1 MRAFAFLLLVALS
14 AAPRAEELAPSTAPA
29 PAPPASPDE
38 PVFGAPLRLRF
49 RVDDRG
55 KPRGELGFSVRWEA
69 ADIPKLPRRAAR
81 LALDPFGTTERAARE
96 ALTGADVGVYSLSF
110 RTKGI
115 LPVDF
120 LLSPLTA
127 LAGWFAP
134 SGAATLPDAADPA
147 PPPRRPPADPHRRL
161 SLTPAR
167 AEIERSLR
175 RDLRRSLIEA
185 GFDLAVPVP
194 QNVPF
199 AQKQAVYESLKRA
212 GEVLEEED

>member
-1 MRAFAFLLLVALS
+1 MRTLAFLLLYALS
-14 AAPRAEELAPSTAPA
+14 PAPRAEELAPSTAQA
-29 PAPPASPDE
+29 PAAAAPPSE
-38 PVFGAPLRLRF
+38 PLFGAPLRLRF

-55 KPRGELGFSVRWEA
+55 KPRGELGFSVRWETS
-69 ADIPKLPRRAAR
+69 DIRKLPRRAAR

-96 ALTGADVGVYSLSF
+96 ALTGADVGFYSLSF
-110 RTKGI
+110 KTKGI

-134 SGAATLPDAADPA
+134 TGAATLPAVGDSP
-147 PPPRRPPADPHRRL
+147 PPPRRPPSDRRRRL
-161 SLTPAR
+161 NLTPAR

-194 QNVPF
+194 QKVPF
-199 AQKQAVYESLKRA
+199 AQKQAVYESLRHA
-212 GEVLEEED
+212 GRVLDED

>member
-1 MRAFAFLLLVALS
+1 MRALAFLLLAALS
-14 AAPRAEELAPSTAPA
+14 SAPRAEELAPSTAPA
-29 PAPPASPDE
+29 PAPAAQPE
-38 PVFGAPLRLRF
+38 GPVFGAPLRLRF

-55 KPRGELGFSVRWEA
+55 KPRGELGFSVRWEP

-81 LALDPFGTTERAARE
+81 LAMDPFGTTERAARE
-96 ALTGADVGVYSLSF
+96 ALTGADVGIYSLSF

-127 LAGWFAP
+127 LAGWFGP
-134 SGAATLPDAADPA
+134 TGAAALPDVGEPA
-147 PPPRRPPADPHRRL
+147 PPRRPPADPHRRL
-161 SLTPAR
+161 NLTPAR

-175 RDLRRSLIEA
+175 RELRRSLIQA

-194 QNVPF
+194 QHVPF

-212 GEVLEEED
+212 GEVLDEED

>member
-1 MRAFAFLLLVALS
+1 MRALAFLLLAAL
-14 AAPRAEELAPSTAPA
+14 APQPRAEEVAPSTAAA
-29 PAPPASPDE
+29 PAAPADE

-134 SGAATLPDAADPA
+134 TGAATLPDAGDPA
-147 PPPRRPPADPHRRL
+147 PAPRPAADPHRRL
-161 SLTPAR
+161 NLTPAR

-185 GFDLAVPVP
+185 GFDLAVPVN
-194 QNVPF
+194 QKVPF
-199 AQKQAVYESLKRA
+199 AQKQAVYDSLRRA
-212 GEVLEEED
+212 HEVLEED

>member
-1 MRAFAFLLLVALS
+1 MRALTFLLLGVLAP
-14 AAPRAEELAPSTAPA
+14 APRAEELTPSTAQAPVPA
-29 PAPPASPDE
+29 ARAYE

-55 KPRGELGFSVRWEA
+55 KPRGELGFSVRWET

-81 LALDPFGTTERAARE
+81 LALDPFGTTERVARE
-96 ALTGADVGVYSLSF
+96 ALTGADVGVHSLSF
-110 RTKGI
+110 RTKAI

-134 SGAATLPDAADPA
+134 TGAATLPDVGDSR
-147 PPPRRPPADPHRRL
+147 PPPRRPPSDRRRRL
-161 SLTPAR
+161 NLTPAR

-194 QNVPF
+194 QKVPF
-199 AQKQAVYESLKRA
+199 AQKQAVYESLRHA
-212 GEVLEEED
+212 GRVLDED